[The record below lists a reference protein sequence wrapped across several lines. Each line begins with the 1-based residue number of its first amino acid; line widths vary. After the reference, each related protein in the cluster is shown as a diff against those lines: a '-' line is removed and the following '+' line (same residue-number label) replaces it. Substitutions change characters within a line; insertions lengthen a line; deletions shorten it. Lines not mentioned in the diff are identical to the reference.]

1 MKNMRDIIGA
11 RDKCLSF
18 VGIREGSRRSAD
30 LAKGNG
36 GGDFLCVSQ
45 GSANLFPSLMLCKGE
60 VMF

>member
-18 VGIREGSRRSAD
+18 VGIREGSRRSCQSVAV
-30 LAKGNG
+30 ASSA
-36 GGDFLCVSQ
+36 FTQ